1 MSGKRDSESMA
12 MLNRTLGNG
21 ARAGAALPLIA
32 MLAAC
37 GGGQPPQAPPPP
49 QVQVANP
56 LAREVRDWDE
66 YVGRF
71 EAIQDAEIRARA
83 SGTIT
88 QVLFED
94 GQRVSQGQ
102 PLFIIDPRPYRARL
116 EEARAQVQR
125 GQATLANARSV
136 LNRSQTLLAAQAVS
150 REEFERNQA
159 EVRTAAADLEAA
171 RAQVETAEL
180 NLGFTTV
187 RSPIAGRAS
196 RRAVSRGNF
205 VQEGTTVLTRIVSV
219 DPIWFT
225 FDGAE
230 AFYLKYRRQDESG
243 ARGGSRGVGN
253 PVEIQ
258 LADESGYNWRGRVDF
273 VDNNIDPNSGTIRA
287 HAVVQNPD
295 GFLTPGMFGRARL
308 LGSGTYRALLIPDAA
323 VVTDQARKIVYV
335 VGADNKATP
344 RPVELGPPS
353 DGLRIVREGLKAT
366 DRVVVTGLTTLQP
379 GTPVQATM
387 TRLQLRPQAGSVA
400 SQPIS
405 TPPAADA
412 SQAN

>member
-1 MSGKRDSESMA
+1 MSTQFRPTGFGLRS
-12 MLNRTLGNG
+12 G
-21 ARAGAALPLIA
+21 AVLPLVA
-32 MLAAC
+32 LLAAC
-37 GGGQPPQAPPPP
+37 GGGAPPPAPPTP
-49 QVQVANP
+49 QVQVAVP

-71 EAIQDAEIRARA
+71 EAVQDAEIRARA

-88 QVLFED
+88 EVMFTD
-94 GQRVSQGQ
+94 GQTVRQGQ
-102 PLFIIDPRPYRARL
+102 PLFVIDPRPYRAQL
-116 EEARAQVQR
+116 ASARAQVLR
-125 GQATLANARSV
+125 AQATLANARSV
-136 LNRSQTLLAAQAVS
+136 AARSQSLLNAQAVS
-150 REEFERNQA
+150 REEFEQNQA
-159 EVRTAAADLEAA
+159 NVRTAAADLEAA

-187 RSPIAGRAS
+187 RSPIAGRVS
-196 RRAVSRGNF
+196 RRQVSRGNF
-205 VQEGTTVLTRIVSV
+205 VQEGTTVLTRVVSTS
-219 DPIWFT
+219 PIWFT

-230 AFYLKYRRQDESG
+230 SFYLKYRRQDETR

-258 LADESGYNWRGRVDF
+258 LADESGYRWRGRMDF
-273 VDNNIDPNSGTIRA
+273 VDNAIDPNSGTIRA

-335 VGADNKATP
+335 VGADNKAVP

-353 DGLRIVREGLKAT
+353 DGLRIVREGLKPD
-366 DRVVVTGLTTLQP
+366 DRVVVSGLTTLQP
-379 GTPVQATM
+379 GSPVQPKM
-387 TRLQLRPQAGSVA
+387 TRIQLRPQGDGAG